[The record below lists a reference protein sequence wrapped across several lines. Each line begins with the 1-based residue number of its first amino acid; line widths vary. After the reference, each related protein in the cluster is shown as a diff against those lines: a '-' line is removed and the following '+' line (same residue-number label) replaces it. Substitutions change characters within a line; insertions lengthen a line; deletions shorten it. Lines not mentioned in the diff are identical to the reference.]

1 MPIDKRLLDILCCPL
16 SRQALQ
22 MLPRERLDA
31 LNSSI
36 AAGGVKQHDGATLS
50 QPVSEALVTADGKR
64 AYRIDDGIPVLLI
77 EEAIE
82 LDLLGV

>member
-16 SRQALQ
+16 SRQPLQ

-31 LNSSI
+31 LNAAI
-36 AAGGVKQHDGATLS
+36 AAGSVKQHDGAALEQS
-50 QPVSEALVTADGKR
+50 VSEALVTTDGKR
-64 AYRIDDGIPVLLI
+64 AYRIDDGVPVLLI

-82 LDLLGV
+82 LDLLGL